1 MDEINMCGREQG
13 RKEDSRMGLGPRGL
27 CLTLL
32 EMLFTGSP
40 GRRGSGG
47 RVEMP
52 GRGLSDA
59 HGGGRSCGSVSGVS
73 VRAQSPHFPLPV
85 PPAAHTA
92 EFLFVLPRLLSTE

>member
-1 MDEINMCGREQG
+1 MDEINMCGREQR

-73 VRAQSPHFPLPV
+73 VRGTVSPLP
-85 PPAAHTA
+85 ASRAS
-92 EFLFVLPRLLSTE
+92 RSTHR